1 MKKILI
7 SVGVISI
14 LSFSYHKQ
22 KQDEPSCI
30 WFVNHF
36 KELLKIDLDEKSIDS
51 FTYWN
56 YMEKLDSIEKSIK
69 NNCDCYDPEWDN

>member
-22 KQDEPSCI
+22 KQNEPHCT
-30 WFVNHF
+30 WFVNNF
-36 KELLKIDLDEKSIDS
+36 KEVLKIDYNEKSIDS
-51 FTYWN
+51 FTYRD
-56 YMEKLDSIEKSIK
+56 YMEKLNVIEESIK
-69 NNCDCYDPEWDN
+69 NDCDCYDPEWDN